1 MQPWLLLAAAI
12 VAEVIGTSLLKLSR
26 GFTQLWPSLGVVVF
40 YLLALFLLALTLRT
54 ISVGVAYA
62 IWAGAGIALIA
73 LIGVVLFD
81 QPLDLPALLGI
92 GLIVAGVVVLQ
103 LFSGSTSAG

>member
-54 ISVGVAYA
+54 LSVGVAYA
-62 IWAGAGIALIA
+62 IWAGVGIALIA
-73 LIGVVLFD
+73 LIGVVLFGES
-81 QPLDLPALLGI
+81 LDLPALLGI